1 MSDRYTVRRSSGPV
15 DSILRPPGSKSIT
28 NRALV
33 CAALATGA
41 SRLSGVLY
49 SQDTEVMLTALQQLG
64 AEYSGSLRDGEV
76 EITGTGGRLS
86 SGDHHLQVANSG
98 TTIRFLSSVATLGNG
113 NIRLEGVAR
122 MQQRPIQPLV
132 DALQTLG
139 VEISCAPSGCPPVV
153 IRACGLRG
161 GRTSIDGSFSSQFLS
176 GILLA
181 APYAEEEVQVQTTGS
196 LVSEP
201 YLTMTTEVM
210 KSFGVFVAGDP
221 ESGYLVSGDQQYSP
235 TEFSIE
241 PDATAASYLLAIPAI
256 TGGRVTVTGLGSGSI
271 QGDLRFTECLAEMG
285 CQVTVEPDRI
295 TVEGRAQR
303 GIDVDM
309 NDMSDTVQTLAV
321 VAMFVE
327 GGTVI
332 RNVAHN
338 RHKETDRIGNL
349 AAELRKLGA
358 VVQERNDGLSI
369 SRGSPRPATV
379 ETYDDH
385 RMAMSLSLAG
395 LNIDGVVISDPDCTR
410 KTYPDYFRDLEAVV
424 ETSRGSPGGD
434 AR

>member
-1 MSDRYTVRRSSGPV
+1 
-15 DSILRPPGSKSIT
+15 
-28 NRALV
+28 
-33 CAALATGA
+33 
-41 SRLSGVLY
+41 
-49 SQDTEVMLTALQQLG
+49 MLTALQQLG
-64 AEYSGSLRDGEV
+64 ADYSGSLRGGEV
-76 EITGTGGRLS
+76 EITGTGGRLA
-86 SGDHHLQVANSG
+86 SGDHHLQVGNSG
-98 TTIRFLSSVATLGNG
+98 TTIRFLSSVATLGDG
-113 NIRLEGVAR
+113 TIRLEGVAR

-139 VEISCAPSGCPPVV
+139 VKISCGPSGCPPVV
-153 IRACGLRG
+153 IRACGLPG
-161 GRTSIDGSFSSQFLS
+161 GRTSLDGSFSSQFLS
-176 GILLA
+176 GILMA
-181 APYAEEEVQVQTTGS
+181 APYAEEGVQVETTGS

-210 KSFGVFVAGDP
+210 KSFGVSVAGGP
-221 ESGYLVSGDQQYSP
+221 EPGYLVAGGQQYSP

-271 QGDLRFTECLAEMG
+271 QGDLRFTDCLGEMG
-285 CQVTVEPDRI
+285 CRVTVELDRI
-295 TVEGRAQR
+295 TVEGRAER

-309 NDMSDTVQTLAV
+309 SDMSDTVQTLAV

-327 GGTVI
+327 GETVI

-358 VVQERNDGLSI
+358 VVQEREDGLTI
-369 SRGSPRPATV
+369 SRGSQRPATL

-395 LNIDGVVISDPDCTR
+395 LKIDGVIISDPDCTR

-424 ETSRGSPGGD
+424 ETSQHSPGGD

>member
-1 MSDRYTVRRSSGPV
+1 M
-15 DSILRPPGSKSIT
+15 
-28 NRALV
+28 
-33 CAALATGA
+33 
-41 SRLSGVLY
+41 
-49 SQDTEVMLTALQQLG
+49 
-64 AEYSGSLRDGEV
+64 
-76 EITGTGGRLS
+76 
-86 SGDHHLQVANSG
+86 
-98 TTIRFLSSVATLGNG
+98 
-113 NIRLEGVAR
+113 
-122 MQQRPIQPLV
+122 
-132 DALQTLG
+132 
-139 VEISCAPSGCPPVV
+139 
-153 IRACGLRG
+153 
-161 GRTSIDGSFSSQFLS
+161 
-176 GILLA
+176 A
-181 APYAEEEVQVQTTGS
+181 APYAEEGVQVETTGS

-210 KSFGVFVAGDP
+210 KSFGVSVTGDP
-221 ESGYLVSGDQQYSP
+221 ESGYLVSGGQQYSS
-235 TEFSIE
+235 TDFSIE

-285 CQVTVEPDRI
+285 CRVTVEPNSI
-295 TVEGRAQR
+295 TVEGRAHR